1 MVVSQDKEAHLFST
15 HVLGVWDPGVGT
27 VMCVCVGGDKV
38 MVGALSET
46 VERT

>member
-15 HVLGVWDPGVGT
+15 HVLGVWDPGVGA
-27 VMCVCVGGDKV
+27 VMCVCVWDKV